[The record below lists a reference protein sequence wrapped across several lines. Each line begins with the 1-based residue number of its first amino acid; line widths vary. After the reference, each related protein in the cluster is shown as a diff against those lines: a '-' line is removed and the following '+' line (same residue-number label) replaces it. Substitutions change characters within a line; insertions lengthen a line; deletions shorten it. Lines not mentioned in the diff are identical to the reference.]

1 MAAFVA
7 MAYIVYR
14 IMSGRWDWGIPYLF
28 ITTVFRLLSLLV
40 FFLAV
45 MMVNSLASPMIG
57 GQTLNTLLA
66 GLYNTLILHSWVME
80 PYGLTSPLANIEE
93 VFASFRGSLL
103 MILNTLWQQ
112 TFTFL
117 YFLFAAV
124 GVALFLQSLV
134 RMDHK
139 FVGGA
144 FISIQLILVVAAFR
158 EVSSVPNFVQ
168 FPSDFFY
175 FLGSNVQLLALISF
189 AYLEISY
196 QMIYSYSV
204 GKPVEEREE
213 TLKKQLLALR
223 MATRKQDAIERG
235 ETVSS
240 TAMSRS
246 SGATVFSF
254 VREAIERRVVGT
266 SEALENLDAV
276 ADVRRL
282 QNFVDEILRN
292 DPAARDELTA
302 RAAAPSQGYV
312 VRSTVL
318 GSVFR
323 LGCVVAISFLL
334 MNPSVFVALLSL
346 PPGISDSVELLQ
358 PEFILLFLV
367 PMILLFPFV
376 AMLIGSL
383 VAREGEIKPD
393 KEEKEKLRKEKKE
406 LKAKKRAAEKAR
418 KERSRI
424 RKEVRGEAEEK
435 DEWDRA
441 IEQVKQ

>member
-1 MAAFVA
+1 
-7 MAYIVYR
+7 MAYVVYR

-40 FFLAV
+40 FFLAI
-45 MMVNSLASPMIG
+45 MMLNGLLG
-57 GQTLNTLLA
+57 GQGMNDLLA
-66 GLYNTLILHSWVME
+66 GLYNTLILHLWDMQPFGVT
-80 PYGLTSPLANIEE
+80 GPLAN
-93 VFASFRGSLL
+93 VQQVVAMMRDNLL
-103 MILNTLWQQ
+103 AILGTLWNQ

-117 YFLFAAV
+117 YFVFAAI
-124 GVALFLQSLV
+124 GVAMFLQSLV

-144 FISIQLILVVAAFR
+144 FISIQLIVIVAAFR
-158 EVSSVPNFVQ
+158 EVSSVPNYTQ
-168 FPSDFFY
+168 FPTDFFL
-175 FLGSNVQLLALISF
+175 FLGSNVQLLALVSF

-204 GKPVEEREE
+204 GKPVEDREE

-235 ETVSS
+235 EKVSS

-246 SGATVFSF
+246 SGATAFSF
-254 VREAIERRVVGT
+254 LRETIERKVIGT
-266 SEALENLDAV
+266 KEALENLDAV

-282 QNFVDEILRN
+282 QNFVDELLRN
-292 DPAARDELTA
+292 EPTARDELTA
-302 RAAAPSQGYV
+302 KAAAPSQSYV
-312 VRSTVL
+312 VRSTIL
-318 GSVFR
+318 GSLFR
-323 LGCVVAISFLL
+323 FGCVVAISFVL

-346 PPGISDSVELLQ
+346 PPGIANSVELHQ

-367 PMILLFPFV
+367 PVILLFPFS

-383 VAREGEIKPD
+383 VVRESEVKPD
-393 KEEKEKLRKEKKE
+393 KEEKENLRTQKKE
-406 LKAKKRAAEKAR
+406 LKEKKRAAEKAR
-418 KERSRI
+418 RERSRAQRI
-424 RKEVRGEAEEK
+424 RGESEEK

-441 IEQVKQ
+441 IEEVKGR